1 MKRKIMRHHVHE
13 AIIRKHN
20 GETYTAIAK
29 DFGCA
34 DSTLARAI
42 GNKHLPNHHV
52 QQAWNFERSC
62 EIVLA
67 AWQARKAK

>member
-29 DFGCA
+29 DFGF
-34 DSTLARAI
+34 DRRSLHMAI
-42 GNKHLPNHHV
+42 RNKHLPNHHV
-52 QQAWNFERSC
+52 QQTWNFERSC